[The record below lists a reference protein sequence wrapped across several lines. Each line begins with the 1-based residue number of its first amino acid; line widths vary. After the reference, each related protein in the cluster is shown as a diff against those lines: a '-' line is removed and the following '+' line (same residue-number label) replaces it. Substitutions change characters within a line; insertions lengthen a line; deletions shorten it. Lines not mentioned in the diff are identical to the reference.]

1 MDKAKRV
8 VEDFTS
14 RAGHHDTTVT
24 ENVAPAVEHETIRP
38 TQHEEINTAIN
49 KEIHQDHYHR
59 KVQPVHDTQV
69 LPEQHMHKQGKVIN
83 REFDNRDDASTE
95 RALRAE
101 AGKLRDERTV
111 TGTTHT
117 QSHAPVVQG
126 EQVHHHV
133 HETVQ
138 PVVHKETIQPSVVHT
153 TVPIH
158 ETHHEQAKIHGTTT
172 LPAVSMDEFKRQGG
186 ALGGQSSRTGTFEGC
201 PKGVHMAGCGHADGS
216 GPQPSMS
223 TTSSGTRGMR
233 SRSSSISSSDEEK
246 MSSNR
251 ISGTKTSSTTTSG
264 IGLQSSSSATS
275 TEKKKPSLI
284 DRLNP
289 MKDSDGDG
297 KRGFMS

>member
-24 ENVAPAVEHETIRP
+24 ENVAPAVEHETVRP

-49 KEIHQDHYHR
+49 KEIHQDHYHQ

-69 LPEQHMHKQGKVIN
+69 LPEQHMHKQGKVIS
-83 REFDNRDDASTE
+83 REFDNRDNASTE
-95 RALRAE
+95 RALRSEQA
-101 AGKLRDERTV
+101 KLRDERTV

-133 HETVQ
+133 HETIQ

-186 ALGGQSSRTGTFEGC
+186 ALGGQQSRTGTFEGC
-201 PKGVHMAGCGHADGS
+201 PKGVHMPGCGHAEGS
-216 GPQPSMS
+216 GPQTS
-223 TTSSGTRGMR
+223 TMSSGMTGSKGMR
-233 SRSSSISSSDEEK
+233 SSSSISSSDEENTR
-246 MSSNR
+246 SSR
-251 ISGTKTSSTTTSG
+251 ISGTQTSSTGLHGTTTGGSTTS
-264 IGLQSSSSATS
+264 T
-275 TEKKKPSLI
+275 KKPSLI

-289 MKDSDGDG
+289 MKDADNDG